1 MRLVIL
7 NLLLNAI
14 QAVPPNGRIVIGVE
28 RSTDSKETVISVTD
42 NGRGIPPEDL
52 TNIFEP
58 YFTKRPGGTG
68 LGLALVRRAIE
79 EHGGRIRAYNTPGG
93 GACFEITLP
102 VEALSDGK
110 SVDRR

>member
-14 QAVPPNGRIVIGVE
+14 QAVAPRGRIVIGVE
-28 RSTDSKETVISVTD
+28 RAAGSGGAVISVTD
-42 NGRGIPPEDL
+42 DGHGIPPEDL
-52 TNIFEP
+52 ANIFEP

-79 EHGGRIRAYNTPGG
+79 EHGGRIHASNTPEG
-93 GACFEITLP
+93 GARFEILLP
-102 VEALSDGK
+102 GEALSDGK